1 MALEIVAGAI
11 RGGCATGAAGI
22 VMDGEATE
30 IAAGA
35 MRDGRAGSA
44 AWVLMDC
51 WIECLSLLIG
61 LDT

>member
-1 MALEIVAGAI
+1 MASL
-11 RGGCATGAAGI
+11 
-22 VMDGEATE
+22 MDGEATE

-35 MRDGRAGSA
+35 MRGGCAGSA

-51 WIECLSLLIG
+51 WIECLGLLIG